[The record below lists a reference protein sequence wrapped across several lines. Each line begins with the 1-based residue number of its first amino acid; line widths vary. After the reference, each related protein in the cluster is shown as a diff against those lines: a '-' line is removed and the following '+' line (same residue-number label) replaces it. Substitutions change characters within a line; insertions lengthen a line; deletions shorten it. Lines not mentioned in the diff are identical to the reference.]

1 MVRRFTP
8 EEEKTYTRPKTL
20 FEGKWYD
27 VQYLDKD
34 WGTHQPL
41 KQYKSELQKNGR
53 TGQMEVVNKI
63 VEKKGKYPFILRKLQ
78 STTLGK
84 TLDVWTEISPGLVTY
99 SSSFGKKK

>member
-1 MVRRFTP
+1 
-8 EEEKTYTRPKTL
+8 
-20 FEGKWYD
+20 
-27 VQYLDKD
+27 
-34 WGTHQPL
+34 
-41 KQYKSELQKNGR
+41 
-53 TGQMEVVNKI
+53 MEVVNKI